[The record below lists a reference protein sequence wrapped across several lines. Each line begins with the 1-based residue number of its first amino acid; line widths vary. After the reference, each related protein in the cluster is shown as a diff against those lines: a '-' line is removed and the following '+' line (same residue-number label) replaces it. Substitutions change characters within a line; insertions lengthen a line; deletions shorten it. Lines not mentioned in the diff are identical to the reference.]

1 MVEVGSSGNDLL
13 ITASGGAPPYLYSV
27 DGGVDYQESAVFTGL
42 SNDDYT
48 IVVVDAN
55 GCMASSGFTLN
66 LIQSAE
72 VLTIGN
78 DCAEAADGRITIGE
92 IDGGFAPYQFSLN
105 GGTAQADSEFSDLE
119 SGDYTLV
126 ITDANGSTLTIQT
139 VTISAPPPLQ
149 LSTILAGNNL
159 TLAGTGGTP
168 PYQYSIDGGTVFTES
183 AFFEELPNGSYNLQI
198 VDSKGCSAAGT
209 ITINQILSASVTTID
224 VSCAGLSDGSLLI
237 SDIEGGE
244 GPFTYQL
251 GEGMVQEAP
260 LFEGLQAGN
269 YTVTI
274 MDVNGN
280 ALDLT
285 ELTVGEPAPLELA
298 ATVELTTLTLLA
310 TGGTPPYQYSI
321 DGGTNFE
328 PSGTFT
334 GLGNGTYEALVADAN
349 GCTVSVDATVNI
361 IIDAVIEVS
370 NLSCAGA
377 ADGSF
382 LVQSVNGGAA
392 PYTYQVNES
401 GYGESPVFEGL
412 DPGIYDLDI
421 QDSEGFIY
429 TITIEISSPMPLET
443 EVEVIE
449 DSLHITASGGIPP
462 YQYSIDGGESFN
474 SSFLI
479 TELPN
484 GEYGVVVMDANGCQ
498 STLQTVTVMVSGAT
512 DFPANWAV
520 RLSPNPTTG
529 PLIMEGNDF
538 EVPELQWSLVSPLGQ
553 VLQSGLLV
561 VTGHQWQLSLSL
573 EQLPSGIYWV
583 ELRTPEVRGAWPVVK
598 Q

>member
-1 MVEVGSSGNDLL
+1 
-13 ITASGGAPPYLYSV
+13 
-27 DGGVDYQESAVFTGL
+27 
-42 SNDDYT
+42 
-48 IVVVDAN
+48 
-55 GCMASSGFTLN
+55 
-66 LIQSAE
+66 
-72 VLTIGN
+72 
-78 DCAEAADGRITIGE
+78 
-92 IDGGFAPYQFSLN
+92 
-105 GGTAQADSEFSDLE
+105 
-119 SGDYTLV
+119 
-126 ITDANGSTLTIQT
+126 
-139 VTISAPPPLQ
+139 
-149 LSTILAGNNL
+149 
-159 TLAGTGGTP
+159 
-168 PYQYSIDGGTVFTES
+168 
-183 AFFEELPNGSYNLQI
+183 
-198 VDSKGCSAAGT
+198 
-209 ITINQILSASVTTID
+209 
-224 VSCAGLSDGSLLI
+224 
-237 SDIEGGE
+237 
-244 GPFTYQL
+244 
-251 GEGMVQEAP
+251 MVQEAP